1 MQFWKPHALARPH
14 ADQLDLRM
22 GDRVRTIVDLPT
34 VVAGTEGK
42 VILANGFNWQRYRV
56 RFPGGVEVPDL
67 DQRTHRTDRPCR
79 QAPRQASRPRR
90 RLTVG
95 RRFCGRNADRNVW
108 IGDSESVERCKA
120 HTDGSPIR
128 GLGRRRLGRS
138 GE

>member
-56 RFPGGVEVPDL
+56 RFEVEGGGAAAELGDL
-67 DQRTHRTDRPCR
+67 DQRHLEPIGR
-79 QAPRQASRPRR
+79 AAR
-90 RLTVG
+90 RL
-95 RRFCGRNADRNVW
+95 A
-108 IGDSESVERCKA
+108 KA
-120 HTDGSPIR
+120 AKR
-128 GLGRRRLGRS
+128 GAGAG
-138 GE
+138 

>member
-56 RFPGGVEVPDL
+56 RFPDGTELPDL
-67 DQRTHRTDRPCR
+67 DQRTIEPIGR
-79 QAPRQASRPRR
+79 AAK
-90 RLTVG
+90 RL
-95 RRFCGRNADRNVW
+95 A
-108 IGDSESVERCKA
+108 KA
-120 HTDGSPIR
+120 AAKAR
-128 GLGRRRLGRS
+128 
-138 GE
+138 